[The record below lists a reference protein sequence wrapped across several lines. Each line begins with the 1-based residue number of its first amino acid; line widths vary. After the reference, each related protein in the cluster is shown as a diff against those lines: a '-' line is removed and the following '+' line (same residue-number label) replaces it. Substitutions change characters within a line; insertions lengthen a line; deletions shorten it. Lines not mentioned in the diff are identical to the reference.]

1 MVLSSVDEYG
11 YLQSPLSSYK
21 PIELR
26 KIDDAI
32 MAFWLPYMQRSLVF
46 YIDLNEEM
54 HFKIEPYYGLVFNE
68 YDIVGQSYFLDLDFG
83 SDEAVSISLPRALLN
98 LILSRYLEPLL
109 PEHFDDNFVCNVL
122 EMICVDVLGAI
133 KSNTGTVVSFR
144 AFSGVKGKFKSQWRV
159 YLNDKPIFYPI
170 LCIGSQPII
179 EDLLKRLFVDASYK
193 PKIQSTAELKIV
205 NAIRKISL
213 KKLKNLRL
221 GEIIVLMTKR
231 HPVNEPLGL
240 IGNKIVLHTILKDM
254 ELHLTREPSMIHDV
268 EELKMTMQDDDIDAL
283 PEFDN
288 SDNSDNSDNELE
300 AAINDYKVTV
310 TFEISRLEIPVN
322 MISQLTEGS
331 ILNLQKPIT
340 DDIFLTVSG
349 RTIAIGEVVQ
359 IGRNFGV
366 LIKEVFNG

>member
-1 MVLSSVDEYG
+1 MALSSVIDEYG
-11 YLQSPLSSYK
+11 YLQSPASSYK
-21 PIELR
+21 PPELR
-26 KIDDAI
+26 KIDEAVL
-32 MAFWLPYMQRSLVF
+32 AFWLPYMQRSLAF
-46 YIDLNEEM
+46 DIDLNDTM
-54 HFKIEPYYGLVFNE
+54 HFKIEPYYGVVFNE

-83 SDEAVSISLPRALLN
+83 SDETVSLSLPRALLN
-98 LILSRYLEPLL
+98 LILSRYLDPLL
-109 PEHFDDNFVCNVL
+109 PEHFDDSFVCSVL

-133 KSNTGTVVSFR
+133 KSSTGIAVSFR
-144 AFSGVKGKFKSQWRV
+144 AFSGVKGKFKSQWRL
-159 YLNDKPIFYPI
+159 YLNDNPIFYPI
-170 LCIGSQPII
+170 LCIANQPII
-179 EDLLKRLFVDASYK
+179 EDLLKRLFIDALYK
-193 PKIQSTAELKIV
+193 PTMQPTAELKIV
-205 NAIRKISL
+205 SAIRKISL
-213 KKLKNLRL
+213 KKLQDLRL

-240 IGNKIVLHTILKDM
+240 IGNKIVLHTRLQDM
-254 ELHLTREPSMIHDV
+254 ELYLTREPSMIHDV
-268 EELKMTMQDDDIDAL
+268 EELKMTMQDDDINAL

-288 SDNSDNSDNELE
+288 SDNALE

-322 MISQLTEGS
+322 TISQLTAGS